1 MQKLRLPFKQS
12 TMVCGYKTDKYK
24 QAWGYPHYGID
35 ISSYQGNM
43 TDDHTIY
50 ASGEG
55 VVVSAG
61 WDNKLGG
68 ALCIKYPDAINHQ
81 TNKPQ
86 TVIARYMHMDKVL
99 VKQGDKVTLDT
110 PIGIEGKQGTK
121 SYHLHME
128 LDTDTQYP
136 TWTPQVSRG
145 LSYWVHGMDSTVNP
159 SLYLHQDS
167 KHKTLPDNW
176 VDGWLN
182 QEDKNIPF
190 VDESTIKWDEL
201 RALLEARGI
210 GTIEL

>member
-1 MQKLRLPFKQS
+1 M
-12 TMVCGYKTDKYK
+12 
-24 QAWGYPHYGID
+24 
-35 ISSYQGNM
+35 
-43 TDDHTIY
+43 
-50 ASGEG
+50 
-55 VVVSAG
+55 
-61 WDNKLGG
+61 
-68 ALCIKYPDAINHQ
+68 
-81 TNKPQ
+81 
-86 TVIARYMHMDKVL
+86 L

-176 VDGWLN
+176 EDGWLN

-201 RALLEARGI
+201 RALLEANGI
-210 GTIEL
+210 ETIEL

>member
-1 MQKLRLPFKQS
+1 
-12 TMVCGYKTDKYK
+12 MVCGYKTDKYK

-61 WDNKLGG
+61 WDSKLGG

-81 TNKPQ
+81 TNNPQ

-110 PIGIEGKQGTK
+110 PAHGT
-121 SYHLHME
+121 
-128 LDTDTQYP
+128 
-136 TWTPQVSRG
+136 
-145 LSYWVHGMDSTVNP
+145 
-159 SLYLHQDS
+159 
-167 KHKTLPDNW
+167 
-176 VDGWLN
+176 
-182 QEDKNIPF
+182 
-190 VDESTIKWDEL
+190 
-201 RALLEARGI
+201 
-210 GTIEL
+210 